1 MNIYFQFQEMPIP
14 WYYLAAVDQ
23 YERNIQDVRKDI
35 PKRDGVIAIQFSDEY
50 WAGPHNPKKDDTQLF
65 SIKYF
70 GGMGLDGNGDGIADK
85 KNDDDVLFTMAKY
98 LSEYGNGEEEFK
110 LALWDYY
117 KNEQTVNQI
126 AVISKLYQKFQTI
139 DLDTHTFPVALNY
152 KYSYSGTWGANRG
165 WGGKRSHEGTDIYA
179 GYSTPVLSASYG
191 VVEEM
196 GWNQFGG
203 WRIGIRD
210 NHNSYHYYAHLASF
224 VKDLQ
229 KGDIV
234 KTGQV
239 IGYVGSTNL
248 LKTLRHI

>member
-1 MNIYFQFQEMPIP
+1 MNRFAVYAMTIGLIFNMSSSVQASTEEEVPTKDKVLQSRMNIYFQFQEMPIP

-110 LALWDYY
+110 LALWDYA
-117 KNEQTVNQI
+117 T
-126 AVISKLYQKFQTI
+126 
-139 DLDTHTFPVALNY
+139 
-152 KYSYSGTWGANRG
+152 
-165 WGGKRSHEGTDIYA
+165 
-179 GYSTPVLSASYG
+179 
-191 VVEEM
+191 
-196 GWNQFGG
+196 
-203 WRIGIRD
+203 
-210 NHNSYHYYAHLASF
+210 
-224 VKDLQ
+224 
-229 KGDIV
+229 
-234 KTGQV
+234 
-239 IGYVGSTNL
+239 
-248 LKTLRHI
+248 